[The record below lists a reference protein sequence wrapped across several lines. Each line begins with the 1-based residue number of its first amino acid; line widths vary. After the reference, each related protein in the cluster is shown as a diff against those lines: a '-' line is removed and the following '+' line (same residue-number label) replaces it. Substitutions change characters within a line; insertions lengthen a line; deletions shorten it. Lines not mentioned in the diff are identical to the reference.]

1 MEEWVGAGPCGR
13 SRHAGCFVGCRGCLA
28 GALAHPAPTDCSQGL
43 SCQRGAR
50 SVFPSGCSQLLLLS
64 PGSLEDRKPGLEC
77 LRHFQESEP
86 VGSSLSEVTSDQA
99 WSPPR
104 LPSLVKS
111 GVGVRGV

>member
-13 SRHAGCFVGCRGCLA
+13 SRHAGCLVGCRGCLV

-64 PGSLEDRKPGLEC
+64 PGSLEGSQARPGMSQALSRVGAGRFLPVRGN
-77 LRHFQESEP
+77 LR
-86 VGSSLSEVTSDQA
+86 SSLE
-99 WSPPR
+99 PPSA
-104 LPSLVKS
+104 PQS
-111 GVGVRGV
+111 G